1 MLQPQEL
8 FVSWDGTDWRQSP
21 FKWEDSLGDSQTY
34 MISQTNS
41 FAYGILSPTDWYVT
55 REVET
60 GLSVPANITAWRQAI
75 RDSAEQKAEQVEVC
89 ETKDDL
95 NTYTQSEEYL
105 FWPDQPA

>member
-21 FKWEDSLGDSQTY
+21 FKWEDSLEDSQTY
-34 MISQTNS
+34 TISQTNS
-41 FAYGILSPTDWYVT
+41 FAYEILSPTDWYVT

-60 GLSVPANITAWRQAI
+60 GFSVPANITAWRQAI
-75 RDSAEQKAEQVEVC
+75 RDSAEEKAGLVEAC

-95 NTYTQSEEYL
+95 SIYAQSEEYL
-105 FWPDQPA
+105 LWPDQPT

>member
-21 FKWEDSLGDSQTY
+21 FKWDDSLEDSKTNL
-34 MISQTNS
+34 ISKTNS

-55 REVET
+55 REMEI
-60 GLSVPANITAWRQAI
+60 GLTVPANITAWRQSI
-75 RDSAEQKAEQVEVC
+75 RDSVEEKVGQVENC

-95 NTYTQSEEYL
+95 NSYTRSEEYL

>member
-21 FKWEDSLGDSQTY
+21 FEWEDSLEDSKTY

-60 GLSVPANITAWRQAI
+60 GLTVPANVTAWRQSI
-75 RDSAEQKAEQVEVC
+75 RDSATEKVEQVEIC
-89 ETKDDL
+89 GTKDDL

-105 FWPDQPA
+105 LWSDRPT

>member
-8 FVSWDGTDWRQSP
+8 SVSWDGTDWRQSP
-21 FKWEDSLGDSQTY
+21 FQWEDSLEDSQTY
-34 MISQTNS
+34 MISQTDS
-41 FAYGILSPTDWYVT
+41 FAHGVLSPTDWYVT
-55 REVET
+55 REMET

-75 RDSAEQKAEQVEVC
+75 RDSAGEKAGLVEAC

-95 NTYTQSEEYL
+95 NTYTQSKEYL